1 MFCFVSLLA
10 FETASAMQR
19 PRTPSPGPPDLVP
32 IQDPAESSMAPR
44 AYRVEPSPAAQG
56 ISRLVMPAQP
66 FTYLGIQLDPGAQPH
81 ASQLPL
87 VIEPLPLPE
96 GIPLP

>member
-44 AYRVEPSPAAQG
+44 AYRVEPS
-56 ISRLVMPAQP
+56 RLVMPAQP